1 MKHCQT
7 VRLSLL
13 RHVPISA
20 ASAGVAA
27 VQKPMQPMPQEIQVY
42 SEMRSDQLHQLQ
54 YQIMVLR
61 YLQGR
66 RMPDQNVGVW
76 RGREA
81 QIITNA
87 LGIRSG
93 YAQQRQKPVGV
104 SARREG

>member
-1 MKHCQT
+1 MKHCST

-20 ASAGVAA
+20 ATAMSQIPA
-27 VQKPMQPMPQEIQVY
+27 KPAPQVPQEIQVF

-66 RMPDQNVGVW
+66 RMPDQNVGVR
-76 RGREA
+76 RGCD
-81 QIITNA
+81 
-87 LGIRSG
+87 G
-93 YAQQRQKPVGV
+93 
-104 SARREG
+104 

>member
-13 RHVPISA
+13 RHVQISA
-20 ASAGVAA
+20 SSAGVTAT
-27 VQKPMQPMPQEIQVY
+27 QKPVQPAPQEIQVY

-66 RMPDQNVGVW
+66 RMPDQNVRAW
-76 RGREA
+76 RVCED
-81 QIITNA
+81 
-87 LGIRSG
+87 
-93 YAQQRQKPVGV
+93 
-104 SARREG
+104 

>member
-27 VQKPMQPMPQEIQVY
+27 AQKPMQPMPQEIQVY

-54 YQIMVLR
+54 YQLQNRILRAGHSKHIAVLQANRMVDCLF
-61 YLQGR
+61 
-66 RMPDQNVGVW
+66 
-76 RGREA
+76 
-81 QIITNA
+81 
-87 LGIRSG
+87 
-93 YAQQRQKPVGV
+93 
-104 SARREG
+104 